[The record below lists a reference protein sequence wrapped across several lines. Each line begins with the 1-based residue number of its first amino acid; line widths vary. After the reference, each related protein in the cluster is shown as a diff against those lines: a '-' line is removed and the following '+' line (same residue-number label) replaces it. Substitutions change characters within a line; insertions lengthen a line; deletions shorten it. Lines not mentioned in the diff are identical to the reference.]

1 MISKK
6 AIFEGK
12 VQGVGFR
19 YTAKETSKGFDIVGW
34 VKNLPT
40 GTVELCLMGEEEEV
54 DEFLKEIHEESTQS
68 HNIKSLH
75 LEEVPMLENTKGF
88 TIIR

>member
-68 HNIKSLH
+68 HNIESFH

>member
-68 HNIKSLH
+68 HNIESLH

>member
-12 VQGVGFR
+12 VEGVGLR

-40 GTVELCLMGEEEEV
+40 GTVELCHMGEEVVV
-54 DEFLKEIHEESTQS
+54 DEFLKVIHE
-68 HNIKSLH
+68 
-75 LEEVPMLENTKGF
+75 
-88 TIIR
+88 